1 MIRSIADS
9 STRQFIMDRKSKF
22 SGLDVAQAFKRLT
35 QLNAA
40 TALAELGSLNLVGL
54 HKLKGPLRSFWSIDV
69 NGPWRII
76 FRFKDGDA
84 FDVQIIDTH

>member
-9 STRQFIMDRKSKF
+9 ATRQFITDRKSKF
-22 SGLDVAQAFKRLT
+22 SGLEVALAFKRLT

-40 TALAELGSLNLVGL
+40 TALVELGNLNTVGL
-54 HKLKGPLRSFWSIDV
+54 HKLKGPLRQFWSIDV